1 MNFFEAVAVVVV
13 PLIPIVLPGA
23 FFIRVHDFKNLLIT
37 GARIIL
43 WSMGILTLAGTA
55 GLYGGIS
62 VQTIALV
69 LLIAGTVNV
78 AVHKRQFFSRP
89 NLWHAMAMIIPM
101 MLGLVIFAIPFFI
114 IHDGLPTG
122 DVQKTIIW
130 ATQSLITNHLPDYSV
145 APALLNRDGV
155 DFYTPGLHAVAS
167 LILGLSPSPLVS
179 IGIFSIAIA
188 LCVAWIAGA
197 LTKEMFDPSISTQ
210 GQSERVNNESNFDN
224 HPHIVPPIL
233 AGIFTLT
240 QYRFLRYLREPGYHI
255 QNLVGELL
263 LFGTLLL
270 LIRFIRRREKQ
281 DAVLC
286 IVTVSALFLT
296 HQFSMFI
303 ALFALTAAM
312 IATVLEYR
320 TRIITVMKLHAHISL
335 IIMFCLLV
343 ALGIASSLQL
353 GNKLSSIFTRT
364 PHLTGLLPAISD
376 YPATMGEVWFLTGI
390 TGIIL
395 MVWRSRRRDEHHRQV
410 IAFASATAAI
420 LILSQGP
427 AIGIDIPPVR
437 ALFYIVVPFSVGAAY
452 LFGTVFLYIRH
463 NVHGRNKRISQL
475 AVGFVIIAVC
485 TSSTYKAYASLS
497 HIVRTN
503 STLTGEE
510 LGLIERLHNPLPTEV
525 SAKAGIL
532 IDDYNRRSASWLV
545 LSGRPMFTRIA
556 ADLRQQ
562 MEEARQSTLR
572 MDLYIK
578 QLDFEKIFSL
588 GSMPEITTLLQKY
601 GIGAVTGIT
610 NTSQT
615 AFMHNS
621 ALAEFAVADDSTMYR
636 IKDTSDNCAT
646 SASCKFLLRSA
657 TLANDIGDM
666 QDTFEHL
673 QASIRSSRLSEP
685 IIVGNTTYRQST
697 ASRIPFVFNVGDY
710 VRVLWDPNKNGRPE
724 SSLTF
729 MVNFIQPYTGLSLRT
744 PTGEIIPL
752 PIVKHATV
760 ELRQHMVT
768 IDDRGFVT
776 LTLINPTHEFIG
788 IDLIALGPS
797 LLP

>member
-1 MNFFEAVAVVVV
+1 MNFLQALAAVIV

-37 GARIIL
+37 GVRIML
-43 WSMGILTLAGTA
+43 WSMSILILALTA
-55 GLYGGIS
+55 GLREGVS
-62 VQTIALV
+62 VQIIALV
-69 LLIAGTVNV
+69 LFIAGAVNV
-78 AVHKRQFFSRP
+78 AMHRRQFFSRP
-89 NLWHAMAMIIPM
+89 TLWHAMAMIIPM

-130 ATQSLITNHLPDYSV
+130 ATQSLATNHLPDYSI

-155 DFYTPGLHAVAS
+155 DFYTPGLHAVSS
-167 LILGLSPSPLVS
+167 LVLGLSPDPLMS

-188 LCVAWIAGA
+188 LCVGWIAGA
-197 LTKEMFDPSISTQ
+197 LTKEMFD
-210 GQSERVNNESNFDN
+210 N
-224 HPHIVPPIL
+224 HPHIVPPLL
-233 AGIFTLT
+233 AGLFVIT

-255 QNLVGELL
+255 QNSVGELL
-263 LFGTLLL
+263 LFGALLL
-270 LIRFIRRREKQ
+270 FIRFIRRREKQ
-281 DAVLC
+281 DAILF
-286 IVTVSALFLT
+286 IVTTSALFLT

-303 ALFALTAAM
+303 GLFALTAAM
-312 IATVLEYR
+312 IATILEYR
-320 TRIITVMKLHAHISL
+320 TRIITVMKLHARISL
-335 IIMFCLLV
+335 IAMFCLLI

-353 GNKLSSIFTRT
+353 GHKLSDLFTST

-376 YPATMGEVWFLTGI
+376 YPATMGEIWFFTGMA
-390 TGIIL
+390 GILL
-395 MVWRSRRRDEHHRQV
+395 MVWEARRRDEHHRQV
-410 IAFASATAAI
+410 IAFASATTAI

-452 LFGTVFLYIRH
+452 LFGKLL
-463 NVHGRNKRISQL
+463 RNKSISQL
-475 AVGFVIIAVC
+475 AVAFVIIAAC

-497 HIVRTN
+497 HTVRTN

-510 LGLIERLHNPLPTEV
+510 LGLIEVLKNKLSLPNLIGQSTG
-525 SAKAGIL
+525 AIL
-532 IDDYNRRSASWLV
+532 VDDYNRRSASWLV

-556 ADLRQQ
+556 ADLHQQ
-562 MEEARQSTLR
+562 MEEAGQSKLR
-572 MDLYIK
+572 MDLYLR
-578 QLDFEKIFSL
+578 QLDFEKIFSI
-588 GSMPEITTLLQKY
+588 GSMPEITNLFQKQS
-601 GIGAVTGIT
+601 ISAVTGIA

-615 AFMHNS
+615 TFMHNS
-621 ALAEFAVADDSTMYR
+621 ALVPFAVADDITMYKV
-636 IKDTSDNCAT
+636 KDTSDNCV
-646 SASCKFLLRSA
+646 ASPACTFLLRSA

-673 QASIRSSRLSEP
+673 QAGVRSPRLSDP
-685 IIVGNTTYRQST
+685 ITVGNTTYRQST

-724 SSLTF
+724 STLTF
-729 MVNFIQPYTGLSLRT
+729 MVNFIKPYSGLSLRT

-752 PIVKHATV
+752 PAVKHATV
-760 ELRQHMVT
+760 ELRQNMVT
-768 IDDRGFVT
+768 IDDRGFIT
-776 LTLINPTHEFIG
+776 LTLINPTHESIG

-797 LLP
+797 LIP